1 MKSKIGSVDGVPDAQ
16 YNLYRKVF
24 ESNAWD
30 DLIAGLRRKAFP
42 SADIA
47 EDTIGSPSAQCDT
60 TKMVNDKTNQ
70 ATNKGKYQRITNN
83 RPNKS
88 VSFLL
93 RTNVLPNPAICIK
106 GNHAVEIL
114 FIINSYSAEWESLL
128 PAETQQIMSDD
139 ASLSPPEQ
147 RLSEV
152 NSEPTDLW
160 NFPYIP
166 VSRLKY
172 SPLLVGL
179 LSQQATWNVLQNKS
193 EIEDLLS

>member
-1 MKSKIGSVDGVPDAQ
+1 
-16 YNLYRKVF
+16 VF

-42 SADIA
+42 SDDIA
-47 EDTIGSPSAQCDT
+47 QGTISSTSTSPSGQDDT
-60 TKMVNDKTNQ
+60 TKKSNDKTNQ
-70 ATNKGKYQRITNN
+70 RTNKGKYQKSTNK

-88 VSFLL
+88 LSFLL
-93 RTNVLPNPAICIK
+93 RTNVLPNPAICIR

-114 FIINSYSAEWESLL
+114 FIINSYSAEWDSLL
-128 PAETQQIMSDD
+128 PAETKQKMSENT
-139 ASLSPPEQ
+139 SLSPLEQ

-193 EIEDLLS
+193 AIEDLLS